1 MLRYAEILADA
12 SAMENTIESTALAK
26 WRVEPQSSKYIAAD
40 GTNFSRMRA
49 IRMLIAPI
57 EDDGTLAHVA
67 SNYEKFPYSEDV
79 RQLFLRLQRRLHLES
94 YIPNSVIR
102 TDPDTCWKVTTFY
115 IDRWMSLPAVHIWFL
130 KRELVSSYFSLQHHT

>member
-26 WRVEPQSSKYIAAD
+26 WRVEPQSSKYIAGD
-40 GTNFSRMRA
+40 GTDFSRMRA

-67 SNYEKFPYSEDV
+67 SNYERFPYSEDV
-79 RQLFLRLQRRLHLES
+79 RQLFLQRHLHLES
-94 YIPNSVIR
+94 YI
-102 TDPDTCWKVTTFY
+102 TTPWSEP
-115 IDRWMSLPAVHIWFL
+115 IPIHAE
-130 KRELVSSYFSLQHHT
+130 K